1 MNYRSVFF
9 AITTVAVLCGCS
21 AGVKA
26 DKSLES
32 EAVTTVG
39 ELTQN
44 NVGDKGTDTSL
55 KSGEIPHLILES
67 LNRTVSEKNGDS
79 TTLYKELS
87 YGHISLAP
95 EERDIFPKLN
105 EAFTALNNETDE
117 GVDEAI
123 ARLEQFS
130 YDAANTHEDILN
142 EYSYISSETVDYVFR
157 SDYKA
162 VSLLRNNY
170 FSLNGNKSDIHYKSF
185 NIDTGTGNNLKLKD
199 VVVDTDLFFESL
211 GDVINN
217 EYGEEY
223 KSHLEK
229 YKGEQEKKDF
239 TDLAW
244 TITQEGITVYFD
256 PLTLGTE
263 EEAVVS
269 LYFDEKPELFNKDY
283 GKTLEDYI
291 IPVIDENVVRLD
303 VNGDGKRDDVSVK
316 QSDNE
321 VSVKAGD
328 REVKDIYSYSTQ
340 VYVVKKNG
348 KYYLYMFTSQDND
361 YVVLDTIDLK
371 TMDYNASNSQNIQPA
386 TVVNSWGD
394 NEINYSSTT
403 EIKFVDTNL
412 FTGDS
417 NLNVLSTY
425 FGRRNYKVGNDGK
438 PEALDK
444 YYNVVGNQVIQ
455 ANADIECEEVN
466 IVGEDGKKA
475 TIPAGSYLMLL
486 RTDGESLADVRV
498 LDSSQVNMED
508 SGYDARISSD
518 IINEINEDETMY
530 RLNIDMKEWPGK
542 INGTDVEELFTGLHF
557 AG

>member
-1 MNYRSVFF
+1 M
-9 AITTVAVLCGCS
+9 
-21 AGVKA
+21 
-26 DKSLES
+26 
-32 EAVTTVG
+32 
-39 ELTQN
+39 
-44 NVGDKGTDTSL
+44 
-55 KSGEIPHLILES
+55 
-67 LNRTVSEKNGDS
+67 
-79 TTLYKELS
+79 
-87 YGHISLAP
+87 
-95 EERDIFPKLN
+95 
-105 EAFTALNNETDE
+105 
-117 GVDEAI
+117 
-123 ARLEQFS
+123 
-130 YDAANTHEDILN
+130 
-142 EYSYISSETVDYVFR
+142 
-157 SDYKA
+157 
-162 VSLLRNNY
+162 
-170 FSLNGNKSDIHYKSF
+170 
-185 NIDTGTGNNLKLKD
+185 
-199 VVVDTDLFFESL
+199 
-211 GDVINN
+211 INN

-244 TITQEGITVYFD
+244 TITQEGLTVYFD
-256 PLTLGTE
+256 SKTPEVEDEITAT
-263 EEAVVS
+263 
-269 LYFDEKPELFNKDY
+269 LYFDQNPNLFKPDY
-283 GKTLEDYI
+283 TKVLEDYV
-291 IPVIDENVVRLD
+291 IPITGVNILRMD
-303 VNGDGKRDDVSVK
+303 VDGDGKRDDVSIT
-316 QSDNE
+316 QTENTAT
-321 VSVKAGD
+321 VKAGD
-328 REVKDIYSYSTQ
+328 KEITDIYSYSTQ
-340 VYVVKKNG
+340 AYVVKKNG

-361 YVVLDTIDLK
+361 YVVLETIDLK

-394 NEINYSSTT
+394 NEISYSSTT

-425 FGRRNYKVGNDGK
+425 FGRRNYKVGNDGR

-466 IVGEDGKKA
+466 IAGEDGKKA

-508 SGYDARISSD
+508 LGYDARISSD
-518 IINEINEDETMY
+518 IVNKINEDETMY